1 MPTYRIAGKTVRTAE
16 PLTEAQ
22 IEEIAADIQ
31 ETAQPSAQM
40 APQAPQQPVAPRM
53 GVNPDVPTQANL
65 APFTGAPDPR
75 APLGQRIKETAISTL
90 PEFGATAGG
99 VAGFAL
105 GGPLGAVAGAG
116 LGGSAG
122 AVLEDIVRKEA
133 SDFKDILIEGGT
145 QAAFEAG
152 GGLVARVGGQL
163 VRFAPDVLRAFNIT
177 NAVDP
182 AIAAKQ
188 LLERG
193 APQAPIAGTTESLQA
208 TQQLLAERG
217 GTLSKA
223 QTGLAGTASRFMEN
237 IGRIGLTGSGRF
249 ELVQQKNQQI
259 IQDALNNVV
268 EGVSGRVR
276 DPSEIGELYI
286 DTLNAGRRALSAQY
300 GEGLDAV
307 KNNFGNAAVN
317 VRAIKTK
324 AQQALDDASSMFDES
339 GASLLEPETQRILQD
354 IVTQS
359 DTVPAIKLLEF
370 LKVTNQRSAE
380 LLDPAG
386 KGYNSIASAQVEE
399 FLENNFRPFVA
410 GQLERINPKA
420 FETYSSLNRSYSQ
433 SKNALSPELLKAV
446 ARKGKR
452 EDFVGVGQALFGTSN
467 KESVKKAFAAL
478 AEAKRLNPEL
488 NTLEATDA
496 LRQGYLT
503 QLIGG
508 QNREFANI
516 VKAER
521 QLNNNANMQSM
532 FNEVL
537 GVSATPVRKLINAA
551 TDVSDKPSEGF
562 LGLLLRGK
570 EAQSLAALGT
580 LYAGESA
587 AGLAGIG
594 GALALLSTP
603 AVFARISTNPKA
615 VTKLLNINKAS
626 KSMAPQALS
635 SALIRFGNEF
645 GIDIEGQ
652 AGAILES
659 DRQFT
664 EQTAIQ

>member
-16 PLTEAQ
+16 PLTDAQ

-31 ETAQPSAQM
+31 GPAQPSQP
-40 APQAPQQPVAPRM
+40 APQPSAAPMR
-53 GVNPDVPTQANL
+53 GVNPDVPTAANL
-65 APFTGAPDPR
+65 EPFTGTPAPRPS
-75 APLGQRIKETAISTL
+75 LGERIKETAIATL

-99 VAGFAL
+99 IAGFAL
-105 GGPLGAVAGAG
+105 GGPAGAVLGAG
-116 LGGSAG
+116 LGGSGG
-122 AVLEDIVRKEA
+122 AVLEDLVRQEA

-152 GGLVARVGGQL
+152 GGLVARVGGQI
-163 VRFAPDVLRAFNIT
+163 VRFAPEVLRAFNIT

-188 LLERG
+188 LVQRG

-249 ELVQQKNQQI
+249 DAVQQKNEQI

-276 DPSEIGELYI
+276 DPSEIGELFI
-286 DTLNAGRRALSAQY
+286 DTLNAGKRALSGQY
-300 GEGLDAV
+300 GAGLDAV
-307 KNNFGNAAVN
+307 KGGFGVAPVN
-317 VRAIKTK
+317 VRPIKVR
-324 AQQALDDASSMFDES
+324 AQQELDRAASIFEEN

-354 IVTQS
+354 IVKLS
-359 DTVPAIKLLEF
+359 DSVPANQMLDF
-370 LKVTNQRSAE
+370 LKVTNQRSAK
-380 LLDPAG
+380 LLDPTAP
-386 KGYNSIASAQVEE
+386 GYNSIASAQVEE
-399 FLENNFRPFVA
+399 FLENNFRPFVS
-410 GQLERINPKA
+410 GQLERINPQA
-420 FETYSSLNRSYSQ
+420 FETYSNLNKSYSQ
-433 SKNALSPELLKAV
+433 SKNALSPELLKSV

-452 EDFVGVGQALFGTSN
+452 EDFVGVGQALYSTTN
-467 KESVKKAFAAL
+467 KESVKKAFQAL

-537 GVSATPVRKLINAA
+537 GVSAAPVRQLINAA
-551 TDVSDKPSEGF
+551 ADVSTKPSEGF

-615 VTKLLNINKAS
+615 VTKLLNIDKAS
-626 KSMAPQALS
+626 RKMAPQALS

-645 GIDIEGQ
+645 GVDIQGQ
-652 AGAILES
+652 AEAILES
-659 DRQFT
+659 DRKFT
-664 EQTAIQ
+664 EETAIQ

>member
-1 MPTYRIAGKTVRTAE
+1 MPTYRIAGKTVRTEE
-16 PLTEAQ
+16 PLTDAQ
-22 IEEIAADIQ
+22 IEEIAADMQ
-31 ETAQPSAQM
+31 GATQPSEQM
-40 APQAPQQPVAPRM
+40 VPQAPQQAVAPRM

-65 APFTGAPDPR
+65 APFTGAPEPS
-75 APLGQRIKETAISTL
+75 ASLGQRIKETAISTL
-90 PEFGATAGG
+90 PEFGSTAGG
-99 VAGFAL
+99 IIGLAL
-105 GGPLGAVAGAG
+105 GGPFGAVAGAA
-116 LGGSAG
+116 LGGSSG
-122 AVLEDIVRKEA
+122 AVVEDMVRKEV

-163 VRFAPDVLRAFNIT
+163 VSFVPDVLRAFNIT

-193 APQAPIAGTTESLQA
+193 APQAPIAETTESLQA
-208 TQQLLAERG
+208 TQQLLAQSG
-217 GTLSKA
+217 GSLSKA

-249 ELVQQKNQQI
+249 ASKQKQNEQI
-259 IQDALNNVV
+259 IQDALNKVV

-276 DPSEIGELYI
+276 DPSEIGELFI
-286 DTLNAGRRALSAQY
+286 DTLNAGRRSLSSQY
-300 GEGLDAV
+300 GSGLDAV
-307 KNNFGNAAVN
+307 KKGFGKAPVN
-317 VRAIKTK
+317 VRAIKTR
-324 AQQALDDASSMFDES
+324 AQQELDKAASIFDKS

-354 IVTQS
+354 IVNLS
-359 DTVPAIKLLEF
+359 DSVPANQMLDF
-370 LKVTNQRSAE
+370 LKVTNQRSAK
-380 LLDPAG
+380 LLDPTAP
-386 KGYNSIASAQVEE
+386 GYNSIASAQVEE
-399 FLENNFRPFVA
+399 FLENNFRPFVS
-410 GQLERINPKA
+410 GQLQRINPQT
-420 FETYSSLNRSYSQ
+420 FEPYSTLNKNYSQ
-433 SKNALSPELLKAV
+433 SKKALAPELLKAV

-452 EDFVGVGQALFGTSN
+452 EDFVGVGQSLYGTTN

-478 AEAKRLNPEL
+478 AEAKRINPEL
-488 NTLEATDA
+488 NTFEAIDG

-503 QLIGG
+503 KLIGG

-521 QLNNNANMQSM
+521 QLNNNTNMQSM
-532 FNEVL
+532 FEEVL

-551 TDVSDKPSEGF
+551 TDVSVKPSEGF

-587 AGLAGIG
+587 AGLAGLS
-594 GALALLSTP
+594 GALVLLSTP

-626 KSMAPQALS
+626 KSMVPQVLS

-652 AGAILES
+652 AEAILES
-659 DRQFT
+659 DRQLT
-664 EQTAIQ
+664 KQTAMQ

>member
-1 MPTYRIAGKTVRTAE
+1 M
-16 PLTEAQ
+16 
-22 IEEIAADIQ
+22 
-31 ETAQPSAQM
+31 
-40 APQAPQQPVAPRM
+40 
-53 GVNPDVPTQANL
+53 
-65 APFTGAPDPR
+65 
-75 APLGQRIKETAISTL
+75 
-90 PEFGATAGG
+90 
-99 VAGFAL
+99 
-105 GGPLGAVAGAG
+105 
-116 LGGSAG
+116 
-122 AVLEDIVRKEA
+122 
-133 SDFKDILIEGGT
+133 
-145 QAAFEAG
+145 
-152 GGLVARVGGQL
+152 
-163 VRFAPDVLRAFNIT
+163 
-177 NAVDP
+177 
-182 AIAAKQ
+182 
-188 LLERG
+188 
-193 APQAPIAGTTESLQA
+193 
-208 TQQLLAERG
+208 
-217 GTLSKA
+217 
-223 QTGLAGTASRFMEN
+223 
-237 IGRIGLTGSGRF
+237 
-249 ELVQQKNQQI
+249 
-259 IQDALNNVV
+259 
-268 EGVSGRVR
+268 
-276 DPSEIGELYI
+276 
-286 DTLNAGRRALSAQY
+286 
-300 GEGLDAV
+300 
-307 KNNFGNAAVN
+307 
-317 VRAIKTK
+317 
-324 AQQALDDASSMFDES
+324 
-339 GASLLEPETQRILQD
+339 
-354 IVTQS
+354 
-359 DTVPAIKLLEF
+359 
-370 LKVTNQRSAE
+370 KVTNQRSAK
-380 LLDPAG
+380 LLDPTAP
-386 KGYNSIASAQVEE
+386 GYNSIASAQVEE

-420 FETYSSLNRSYSQ
+420 FETYSALNRSYSQ

-488 NTLEATDA
+488 NTLEAIDA

-516 VKAER
+516 VKAAR

-652 AGAILES
+652 AEAILES

>member
-1 MPTYRIAGKTVRTAE
+1 
-16 PLTEAQ
+16 
-22 IEEIAADIQ
+22 
-31 ETAQPSAQM
+31 
-40 APQAPQQPVAPRM
+40 
-53 GVNPDVPTQANL
+53 
-65 APFTGAPDPR
+65 
-75 APLGQRIKETAISTL
+75 
-90 PEFGATAGG
+90 
-99 VAGFAL
+99 
-105 GGPLGAVAGAG
+105 
-116 LGGSAG
+116 
-122 AVLEDIVRKEA
+122 
-133 SDFKDILIEGGT
+133 
-145 QAAFEAG
+145 
-152 GGLVARVGGQL
+152 
-163 VRFAPDVLRAFNIT
+163 
-177 NAVDP
+177 
-182 AIAAKQ
+182 
-188 LLERG
+188 
-193 APQAPIAGTTESLQA
+193 
-208 TQQLLAERG
+208 
-217 GTLSKA
+217 
-223 QTGLAGTASRFMEN
+223 MEN

-249 ELVQQKNQQI
+249 DLVEKKNQQI
-259 IQDALNNVV
+259 IQDALNDVV

-276 DPSEIGELYI
+276 DPSEIGELFI
-286 DTLNAGRRALSAQY
+286 DTLNAGRRSLSGQY
-300 GEGLDAV
+300 GAGLDAV
-307 KNNFGNAAVN
+307 KNGFGQAPVN
-317 VRAIKTK
+317 VRAIKTR
-324 AQQALDDASSMFDES
+324 AQQELDKAASIFDES
-339 GASLLEPETQRILQD
+339 EASLLEPETQRILQD
-354 IVTQS
+354 IVKLS
-359 DTVPAIKLLEF
+359 DSVPANQMLDF
-370 LKVTNQRSAE
+370 LKVTNQRSAK
-380 LLDPAG
+380 LLDPTAP
-386 KGYNSIASAQVEE
+386 GYNSIASAQVEE

-570 EAQSLAALGT
+570 EAQSLTALGT
-580 LYAGESA
+580 LYAGENL

-652 AGAILES
+652 AEAILES

>member
-1 MPTYRIAGKTVRTAE
+1 
-16 PLTEAQ
+16 L
-22 IEEIAADIQ
+22 
-31 ETAQPSAQM
+31 
-40 APQAPQQPVAPRM
+40 
-53 GVNPDVPTQANL
+53 
-65 APFTGAPDPR
+65 
-75 APLGQRIKETAISTL
+75 
-90 PEFGATAGG
+90 
-99 VAGFAL
+99 
-105 GGPLGAVAGAG
+105 
-116 LGGSAG
+116 
-122 AVLEDIVRKEA
+122 KEA
-133 SDFKDILIEGGT
+133 HKQRLRL
-145 QAAFEAG
+145 G

-193 APQAPIAGTTESLQA
+193 APQAPIAGTTESRQA

-249 ELVQQKNQQI
+249 DLVEKKNQQI
-259 IQDALNNVV
+259 IQDALNDVV

-276 DPSEIGELYI
+276 DPSEIGELFI
-286 DTLNAGRRALSAQY
+286 DTLNAGRRSLSGQY
-300 GEGLDAV
+300 GAGLDAV
-307 KNNFGNAAVN
+307 KNGFGQAPVN
-317 VRAIKTK
+317 VRAIKTR
-324 AQQALDDASSMFDES
+324 AQQELDKAASIFDES
-339 GASLLEPETQRILQD
+339 EASLLEPETQRILQD
-354 IVTQS
+354 IVKLS
-359 DTVPAIKLLEF
+359 DSVPANQMLDF
-370 LKVTNQRSAE
+370 LKVTNQRSAK
-380 LLDPAG
+380 LLDPTAP
-386 KGYNSIASAQVEE
+386 GYNSIASAQVEE

-410 GQLERINPKA
+410 GQLERINPNT
-420 FETYSSLNRSYSQ
+420 FETYSALNRSYSQ

>member
-16 PLTEAQ
+16 PLTDAQ

-31 ETAQPSAQM
+31 GPAQPSQPSPQPTPQPSA
-40 APQAPQQPVAPRM
+40 APMR
-53 GVNPDVPTQANL
+53 GVNPDVPTAANL
-65 APFTGAPDPR
+65 EPFTGTPAPRPS
-75 APLGQRIKETAISTL
+75 LGERIKETAIATL

-99 VAGFAL
+99 IAGFAL
-105 GGPLGAVAGAG
+105 GGPAGAVLGAG
-116 LGGSAG
+116 LGGSGG
-122 AVLEDIVRKEA
+122 AVLEDLVRQEA

-152 GGLVARVGGQL
+152 GGLVARVGGQI
-163 VRFAPDVLRAFNIT
+163 VRFAPEVLRAFNIT

-188 LLERG
+188 LVQRG

-249 ELVQQKNQQI
+249 DAVQQKNEQI

-276 DPSEIGELYI
+276 DPSEIGELFI
-286 DTLNAGRRALSAQY
+286 DTLNAGKRALSGQY
-300 GEGLDAV
+300 GAGLDAV
-307 KNNFGNAAVN
+307 KGGFGIAPVN
-317 VRAIKTK
+317 VRPIKVR
-324 AQQALDDASSMFDES
+324 AQQELDRAASIFEEN

-354 IVTQS
+354 IVKLS
-359 DTVPAIKLLEF
+359 DSVPANQMLDF
-370 LKVTNQRSAE
+370 LKVTNQRSAK
-380 LLDPAG
+380 LLDPTAP
-386 KGYNSIASAQVEE
+386 GYNSIASAQVEE
-399 FLENNFRPFVA
+399 FLENNFRPFVS
-410 GQLERINPKA
+410 GQLERINPQA
-420 FETYSSLNRSYSQ
+420 FETYANLNKSYSQ

-452 EDFVGVGQALFGTSN
+452 EDFVGVGQALYSTTN
-467 KESVKKAFAAL
+467 KESVKKAFQAL

-537 GVSATPVRKLINAA
+537 GVSATPVRQLINAA
-551 TDVSDKPSEGF
+551 ADVSTKPSEGF

-615 VTKLLNINKAS
+615 VTKLLNIDKAS
-626 KSMAPQALS
+626 RKMAPQALS

-645 GIDIEGQ
+645 GVDIEGQ
-652 AGAILES
+652 AEAILES
-659 DRQFT
+659 DRKFT
-664 EQTAIQ
+664 EDTAIQ